1 MCLKPDART
10 TRGQTEMRKLQING
24 YVVVDAVSSL
34 LSYRGVYRMA
44 WELAGDDFYADKLS
58 PELKEAYLVL
68 DSSDVYDRFRP
79 QITTKEIAAQFINHS
94 RQAGRA
100 VELIAVRS
108 NYLDNVRG
116 TTLVNA
122 NEVEF
127 LGIDVVPLGE
137 WSLIEALIFS
147 DPIRTQF
154 LTDFADVLNEN
165 ILLRDKE
172 PVARLEAYYR
182 NLAAQNL
189 REPTNEPSPDF
200 PVEGVEVYLVKA
212 WSSPALKEVSLT

>member
-1 MCLKPDART
+1 MK
-10 TRGQTEMRKLQING
+10 KLHVNG
-24 YVVVDAVSSL
+24 YVVVDAAGGL
-34 LSYRGVYRMA
+34 LRYRGLDRKP
-44 WELAGDDFYADKLS
+44 WELVDLDFYADKLS
-58 PELKEAYLVL
+58 PELKKAYLVFDTSEHGL
-68 DSSDVYDRFRP
+68 FQP
-79 QITTKEIAAQFINHS
+79 QIATKKIAAQFINHS

-108 NYLDNVRG
+108 GYLDEVRG

-122 NEVEF
+122 SELEF
-127 LGIDVVPLGE
+127 LGIDVVPVGE
-137 WSLIEALIFS
+137 WSLIGDLIYS

-165 ILLRDKE
+165 ILLREKE

-182 NLAAQNL
+182 HLAAQNL
-189 REPTNEPSPDF
+189 CEPIDDPSPDF

-212 WSSPALKEVSLT
+212 WSSPALKDVSET